1 MNCYQVMLESLSQ
14 LNRNVSLSLPAFWEK
29 EPIVWFKCVDVFFT
43 SRRICKQSKMFDHV
57 LKRLPPKYLALLS
70 DVITECSQSINPYD
84 ILKRALISRYT
95 LSEDAQLDKL
105 HKIQLGEMSPIE
117 FLAKLRGSLVSFDH
131 NEPTFKRLIKKV
143 FFESMSVM
151 VRQLLSATGE
161 TDVDLLAQKATH
173 ILSASPAN
181 PPTDDKPQYK
191 VNEYFH
197 KQLGNMSDAVDEL
210 NRKLEKFTSDQR
222 NKGSA
227 PTSTISK
234 NGLCFYHNRYG
245 NRAHKCISPC
255 YWYANDAMSHSQKN
269 YLN

>member
-1 MNCYQVMLESLSQ
+1 MNSF
-14 LNRNVSLSLPAFWEK
+14 LN
-29 EPIVWFKCVDVFFT
+29 
-43 SRRICKQSKMFDHV
+43 
-57 LKRLPPKYLALLS
+57 
-70 DVITECSQSINPYD
+70 YD

-131 NEPTFKRLIKKV
+131 NEPTCKRLIKKV
-143 FFESMSVM
+143 FFEGMPVM
-151 VRQLLSATGE
+151 VCQLLSAFGE
-161 TDVDLLAQKATH
+161 TDVDLLAQKATD
-173 ILSASPAN
+173 ILSVSPGN

-191 VNEYFH
+191 VNEYFD
-197 KQLGNMSDAVDEL
+197 KQLENMSNAVDEL
-210 NRKLEKFTSDQR
+210 NRKLEKFTSYQR

-255 YWYANDAMSHSQKN
+255 SWHANVAMFHSQKN
-269 YLN
+269 HLN